1 MGLSLCG
8 PNSALLL
15 ALVQVLCVSRDRS
28 KRFLEDFHRVLL
40 HNATRVGRNPM
51 LRVYMLILML
61 TMMFTRKDTNF
72 DVLTCLR
79 RGGR

>member
-1 MGLSLCG
+1 ME
-8 PNSALLL
+8 L
-15 ALVQVLCVSRDRS
+15 AF
-28 KRFLEDFHRVLL
+28 KNYVLL
-40 HNATRVGRNPM
+40 HNATRVGGNPM

-61 TMMFTRKDTNF
+61 TMMFTRQDTNF